1 VLEHP
6 FQFFWEITIF
16 LTLLFR
22 LVDGEFKIIGSSGVI
37 EFNWF
42 IDYSA
47 CFLMMGFF
55 RKNGNKMQKEV
66 KKYFCSF

>member
-6 FQFFWEITIF
+6 FQFFREVTIF

-22 LVDGEFKIIGSSGVI
+22 LVDGEFKVIGSSGVI

-47 CFLMMGFF
+47 CFLNDGFLE
-55 RKNGNKMQKEV
+55 KWK
-66 KKYFCSF
+66 